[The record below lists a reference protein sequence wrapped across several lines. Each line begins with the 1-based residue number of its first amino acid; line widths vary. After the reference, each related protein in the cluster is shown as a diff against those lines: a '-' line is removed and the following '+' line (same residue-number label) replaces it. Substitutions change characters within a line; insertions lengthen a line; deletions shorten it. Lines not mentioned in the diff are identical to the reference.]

1 MNWVLIGASRE
12 TEEEDADVSK
22 SLPNSAILNRSRRI
36 ECRSTG
42 RHLPYRNRCRFL
54 MKSYGFRLKDMTE
67 EMRELL
73 DFHSMV
79 NLDMDLTWRCGTCNL
94 KWKRL
99 NKRFEE
105 AQQSHVEMLQNRVEE
120 MERQMAEFMK

>member
-67 EMRELL
+67 EMRVVDPIER
-73 DFHSMV
+73 DEFQESCCTYTNCWTSTV
-79 NLDMDLTWRCGTCNL
+79 WSTWT
-94 KWKRL
+94 WI
-99 NKRFEE
+99 
-105 AQQSHVEMLQNRVEE
+105 
-120 MERQMAEFMK
+120 